1 MSSTCAPS
9 SLNVSHRPR
18 IEVIPPSL
26 FSVGGEAIEFCRRAG
41 LELDW
46 WQQEALVALLAV
58 RSDGRWACREYCEM
72 VPRQNGKGAILE
84 ARALA
89 GFFLLG
95 EALITWTAHEFKTTT
110 NAFRRMRR
118 HIKKLGKKV
127 GDNESLYD
135 VDGVLVRI
143 YNSTHNKGF
152 ERLDT
157 EAELKFIARSKDSGR
172 GFTGDLVIIDETY
185 AYTDDQ
191 HAALL
196 PTQRALP
203 NPQIVY
209 TSTPPLSGSTGEV
222 LYRLRDRALAGK
234 SGRLGFRD
242 WGLEGEL
249 EDVLAALSDPRRE
262 SERID
267 TADPDVI
274 ASCNPAFGIRISAE
288 STAEEM
294 ESLSLA
300 MALRELF
307 GIWPRA
313 LKASGGVIPKAKWGA
328 CLDGASTCADKA
340 VAVALDAS
348 PGLVSAAI
356 AMTGTRAD
364 GKRHWQVLEHQSGTW
379 WVVNKFKAL
388 RAGGLEFGPIGV
400 DPSGPAGALI
410 PDLKAA
416 GFDVVPVSG
425 QELAQAWGAFN
436 TAVSDAE
443 GRHIGQPTLDAALR
457 DCKTGPSGDADKF
470 SRKRS
475 DGDICPLVAVTIS
488 DHVLRTAAPEVVQQF
503 FGAWR

>member
-9 SLNVSHRPR
+9 LLNVSRKPR
-18 IEVIPPSL
+18 VDVIPPSL
-26 FSVGGEAIEFCRRAG
+26 FSVGDLAIEYCRRAG

-46 WQQEALVALLAV
+46 WQQEALMALLAV
-58 RSDGRWACREYCEM
+58 RADGKWVCREYCEM
-72 VPRQNGKGAILE
+72 VPRQNGKGALLE

-95 EALITWTAHEFKTTT
+95 EELITWTAHEFKTT
-110 NAFRRMRR
+110 NIAFRRMRR

-143 YNSTHNKGF
+143 YNSTSNKGF

-172 GFTGDLVIIDETY
+172 GFTGDLVIIDEAY

-222 LYRLRDRALAGK
+222 LYRLRARAEAGK
-234 SGRLGFRD
+234 SARLGYRD
-242 WGLEGEL
+242 WGLAGDL
-249 EDVLAALSDPRRE
+249 EDALAAMNDPRRV

-267 TADPDVI
+267 INNPEVI
-274 ASCNPAFGIRISAE
+274 ASCNPAYGIRITAE
-288 STAEEM
+288 STSEEM
-294 ESLSLA
+294 ESLSLEK
-300 MALRELF
+300 ALRELF
-307 GIWPRA
+307 GLWPRP
-313 LKASGGVIPKAKWGA
+313 LSKTGGVLPRVKWDA
-328 CLDGASTCADKA
+328 CLDTSSEAMADGVA
-340 VAVALDAS
+340 VAVDAS
-348 PGLVSAAI
+348 PGLVSASIGMVGA
-356 AMTGTRAD
+356 RED
-364 GKRHWQVLEHQSGTW
+364 GKRHWQMLEHNTGTW
-379 WVVNKFKAL
+379 WVVDKLKAL
-388 RAGGLEFGPIGV
+388 RADGVDFDRVGV
-400 DPSGPAGALI
+400 DPSAPAGALI

-416 GFDVVPVSG
+416 GFEVEEVSG
-425 QELAQAWGAFN
+425 QKLAQAWGAFT
-436 TAVSDAE
+436 TAVLEGE
-443 GRHIGQPTLDAALR
+443 GRHIGQPLLDAALR

-475 DGDICPLVAVTIS
+475 DGDISPLVAVTIA
-488 DHVLRTAAPEVVQQF
+488 DYVHRTAAPEVVQQF